1 MQKAPDTFLRLR
13 LMMFRTL
20 CHGLEVPSQA
30 RGHRRA
36 FNSGGNMIIP
46 LVLINDYQDS
56 ALPDVES
63 SELRELEASH
73 VFCPDG
79 R

>member
-20 CHGLEVPSQA
+20 CHGLKVPSQA

-56 ALPDVES
+56 ALLDVEIN
-63 SELRELEASH
+63 ELRKFEPDH
-73 VFCPDG
+73 IFFPDG

>member
-46 LVLINDYQDS
+46 LVLRMSYQDS
-56 ALPDVES
+56 LHLYALDIVNS
-63 SELRELEASH
+63 R
-73 VFCPDG
+73 
-79 R
+79 

>member
-46 LVLINDYQDS
+46 LVLRNDYQLS
-56 ALPDVES
+56 TLLDVEIS
-63 SELRELEASH
+63 NFRKLEARH
-73 VFCPDG
+73 VFRPD
-79 R
+79 RW